1 LGSKYDIEFV
11 EASSK
16 LAPLELKEKRKIE
29 EKILAFTHKWIGNIK
44 DGDDLAIKQL
54 LYVEHPGYAEKPK
67 YSKEQLFK
75 MIEET
80 EIK

>member
-29 EKILAFTHKWIGNIK
+29 EKILAFTHK
-44 DGDDLAIKQL
+44 
-54 LYVEHPGYAEKPK
+54 
-67 YSKEQLFK
+67 
-75 MIEET
+75 
-80 EIK
+80 